1 VTNTVT
7 EIMLFVKINLQGP
20 FHYRSEVQISHLMLI
35 SGNIWWEMMS
45 SPDCR
50 TINLH
55 TCISHRVMQC
65 HSPV

>member
-1 VTNTVT
+1 M
-7 EIMLFVKINLQGP
+7 EIRLFVKINLQGP
-20 FHYRSEVQISHLMLI
+20 FHHRSEVQISHLMLI

-45 SPDCR
+45 SSDCK

-55 TCISHRVMQC
+55 TCISHIVMQC